1 MKKLVAILVAFVLV
15 LGLGAAFAEEE
26 TKTIAFLPPA
36 MTSPYYASCISGA
49 TPVAEELGYE
59 LLVSAPQSESD
70 YAAQVQLVED
80 MLTRGVD
87 GIILCAINTDAIVT
101 AVKRANEAGVP
112 VVMFN
117 VQNELA
123 DGEVACY
130 VTYDQ
135 RAGGAKVADYLAEV
149 VGDEEINV
157 AVIEGLPSE
166 HTTERMGGFVDR
178 LEEAYPNIHF
188 VASQPGDWEREA
200 GMNAAANMMQAMDI
214 DAFFGLSDEMSLG
227 AVQAIKQAGGDQMVL
242 SFDGNPNAAEAVKSG
257 DLLCTLSIGGL
268 TTGEQCVRALDS
280 ILNGEEV
287 DQFITIETEIINA
300 DNVDEYLATFE

>member
-1 MKKLVAILVAFVLV
+1 MKKLASLFIALILVLSFS
-15 LGLGAAFAEEE
+15 AAFAAE
-26 TKTIAFLPPA
+26 KTIAMLPPA
-36 MTSPYYASCISGA
+36 MISPYYASCISGA
-49 TPVAEELGYE
+49 EPIAEELGYE
-59 LLVSAPQSESD
+59 LLVAAPNSESD
-70 YAAQVQLVED
+70 YASQVQLVED
-80 MLTRGVD
+80 MITREVD
-87 GIILCAINTDAIVT
+87 GIIICAINTDAIVT
-101 AVKRANEAGVP
+101 AVKKANEANIP

-149 VGDEEINV
+149 VDGAETNV

-166 HTTERMGGFVDR
+166 HTTERMGGFCDR
-178 LEEAYPNIHF
+178 IEEAYPNIHF
-188 VASQPGDWEREA
+188 VGSQPGNWEREA
-200 GMNAAANMMQAMDI
+200 GMNAAANMMQAMDV

-227 AVQAIKQAGGDQMVL
+227 AVQAIKQAGGDQIVL

-257 DLLCTLSIGGL
+257 DLVSTLSIGGVN
-268 TTGEQCVRALDS
+268 TGEQCVRMLDKV
-280 ILNGEEV
+280 INGEEV
-287 DQFITIETEIINA
+287 EKFFTIETEIINK